1 MDANQAADQM
11 QWKRLIPDYMV
22 FSYLEQPNKGKGKSM
37 MFLG

>member
-22 FSYLEQPNKGKGKSM
+22 LSYLEQPNKGKGKSM
-37 MFLG
+37 MLLG